1 MPGAQRA
8 KKEDKDKDMDQTTS
22 TATPSLHHSDDTQ
35 QQQQQHQHQVMDDA
49 EVVASVQEALRD
61 SDRERE
67 ASNAVSNAVSSA
79 ASVHTLAVHKLVFDF
94 LVTENYTEAASAFV
108 KDASTRVDP
117 KSFESEQ
124 GNASENL
131 AAVYSSYVYERNARL
146 ADLDGKKKSKKGD
159 EEDSKDESNCAKKK
173 RKRASGQKTVDG
185 EGMLVMKEESQKQYT
200 FGWKRYTEYCQIHN
214 LNVMIGDKASP
225 ATQILEFARYL
236 MQNPGK
242 TVKSAVANSYVSA
255 VGKKLLEANV
265 ITAMRDIRTPEL
277 KELFAE
283 AGRAAA
289 AAAAAAAVNNTS
301 SSSNSSSNTSNTTTI
316 ATSSTVAPVAI
327 AIASTNG
334 VDSDAQDKKKK
345 RV

>member
-1 MPGAQRA
+1 MPGAQRV

-35 QQQQQHQHQVMDDA
+35 QHQQQQHQHQVMDDA

-67 ASNAVSNAVSSA
+67 ASNAVSSA

-94 LVTENYTEAASAFV
+94 LVAENYTEAASAFV

-301 SSSNSSSNTSNTTTI
+301 SSSNSNSSSNTSNNTTI